1 MIIVFDIRQIK
12 QPRHCIMRL
21 TPVLFCHLPLVFFYG
36 KLENI
41 TRRERKFKSQEV
53 KQLLL
58 TLVLSIA
65 TIIRMP

>member
-1 MIIVFDIRQIK
+1 
-12 QPRHCIMRL
+12 MRL